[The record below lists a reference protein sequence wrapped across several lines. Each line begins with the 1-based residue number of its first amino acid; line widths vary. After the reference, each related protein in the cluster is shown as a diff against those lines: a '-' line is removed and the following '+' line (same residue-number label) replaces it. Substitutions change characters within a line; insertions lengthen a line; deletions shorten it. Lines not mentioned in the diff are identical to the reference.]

1 MSIHGNMDQ
10 PTPSSNP
17 SPDNRP
23 DARAQQ
29 KSGAAGRGNPAEPAA
44 SGEGADRLT
53 VLAHELGNLLDGS
66 LRSLSLAKRSL
77 PDAEE
82 SSGVAIDDG
91 RKRLDI
97 VQQSLLRMAEIVDAA
112 MRQPGP
118 RGSVLP
124 LPATSIE
131 LGEAIFHAVDVLT
144 PLATAHG
151 ISISTVVSNGLSGL
165 PTGTLY
171 SAIVNGLTNAIEAV
185 VAAEGDGGCVEV
197 SAGWTD
203 EGKIRISIRD
213 DGCGLP
219 DMPADALFRFGC
231 STKSRGSGLGLS
243 VTRTIVN
250 ELPDG
255 TLRLFSRTDREDAD
269 RPGAVFE
276 ITYRPCVNGN
286 ASDAAGAA

>member
-1 MSIHGNMDQ
+1 MDQ

-17 SPDNRP
+17 SPDNKP
-23 DARAQQ
+23 DVRAQR
-29 KSGAAGRGNPAEPAA
+29 KPGAAARGNPAEPAA

-77 PDAEE
+77 PDAGE
-82 SSGVAIDDG
+82 SDGAATDDG

-144 PLATAHG
+144 PLATAQG
-151 ISISTVVSNGLSGL
+151 VTISTVVSNGLSGL

-185 VAAEGDGGCVEV
+185 AAADGDGGCVEI
-197 SAGWTD
+197 SAGWTE
-203 EGKIRISIRD
+203 EGKIRITIQD

-219 DMPADALFRFGC
+219 NAPTDTLFRFGY
-231 STKSRGSGLGLS
+231 STKARGSGLGLS
-243 VTRTIVN
+243 VTRTIVD
-250 ELPDG
+250 ELPAG
-255 TLRLFSRTDREDAD
+255 TLRLFNRTDRGDTE

-276 ITYRPCVNGN
+276 ITYRPCASGN